1 MKAPASATL
10 TRRLD
15 EMYRFERSGMRPG
28 LTGIERLLETA
39 GRPDRA
45 FSSVLVAGT
54 NGKGSTAAH
63 LDSIL
68 RAAGLRTGLYTSPH
82 LLRFHERIRVQGRE
96 IDDDTLETLLERWWP
111 RFDAQ
116 SPSFF
121 EATTA
126 IGFDHFASSGL
137 DVAVVEVGL
146 GGRLDATN
154 ILVPRVSV
162 ITTIS
167 SDHAEILGATLRR
180 IATEKAGIVKPRTP
194 QTTMPPGFVVCGVR
208 GVEARSAIDTAA
220 RERGAT
226 VRRLG
231 TDARYAT
238 RGLSLDGTEFQ
249 LETSSFSGRLHTK
262 LLGKHQARNAALAAL
277 AAETWL
283 HGRTPGEIGS
293 AIERG
298 IAATRWPARAE
309 LVLRDPPVLVD
320 VAHNV
325 ECAGALAETV
335 GSLFAGRPIA
345 FVVALSRD
353 KAHVEFLRRLGS
365 VAARFYLTEFE
376 GERATSASSLLEA
389 APTKHITCEAVPS
402 IPEALDRALSWARES
417 RGVVVV
423 AGSFFLLARA
433 LPHLEV
439 SVPHAL

>member
-28 LTGIERLLETA
+28 LTGIDRLLETA

-45 FSSVLVAGT
+45 FASILVAGT

-68 RAAGLRTGLYTSPH
+68 RAAGLKTGLYTSPH
-82 LLRFHERIRVQGRE
+82 LLRFHERIRVAGSE
-96 IDDDTLETLLERWWP
+96 IEDDALEELLERWWP
-111 RFDAQ
+111 RFEALT
-116 SPSFF
+116 PSFF
-121 EATTA
+121 EAATA
-126 IGFDHFASSGL
+126 LAFDHFASSAL

-154 ILVPRVSV
+154 ILTPRVSV

-167 SDHAEILGATLRR
+167 SDHAEILGTTLGE
-180 IATEKAGIVKPRTP
+180 IATEKAGIVKPHGT
-194 QTTMPPGFVVCGVR
+194 VVCGVR
-208 GVEARSAIDTAA
+208 GREARSAIRAA
-220 RERGAT
+220 AEERGAT
-226 VRRLG
+226 VSWLG
-231 TDARYAT
+231 ATARYT
-238 RGLSLDGTEFQ
+238 TTGLSLDGTEFH
-249 LETSSFSGRLHTK
+249 LETSSFSGRLRTK

-283 HGRTPGEIGS
+283 RGKPRQEIAS

-298 IAATRWPARAE
+298 TAATCWPARAE
-309 LVLRDPPVLVD
+309 LVRADPPVLID

-325 ECAGALAETV
+325 EGAGALAETV
-335 GSLFAGRPIA
+335 AAVFPGRTAA

-353 KAHVEFLRRLGS
+353 KAHAEFLRRLGS
-365 VAARFYLTEFE
+365 VASRFYLTEFE
-376 GERATSASSLLEA
+376 GERSTPASSLLA
-389 APTKHITCEAVPS
+389 HAPSSHLSCYAVAS
-402 IPEALDRALSWARES
+402 IPEALDRAIAWARES
-417 RGVVVV
+417 GGVVVV
-423 AGSFFLLARA
+423 AGSFFLLAQA

-439 SVPHAL
+439 PVPHAI

>member
-10 TRRLD
+10 TRRLE
-15 EMYRFERSGMRPG
+15 EMYRFERSSMRPG
-28 LTGIERLLETA
+28 LTGIARLLETA

-45 FSSVLVAGT
+45 FSSILVAGT

-96 IDDDTLETLLERWWP
+96 IEDTALEESLERWWP
-111 RFDAQ
+111 RFEELQ
-116 SPSFF
+116 PSFF
-121 EATTA
+121 EAATA
-126 IGFDHFASSGL
+126 IGFDHFAASKL

-154 ILVPRVSV
+154 ILTPRVSV
-162 ITTIS
+162 ITSIS
-167 SDHAEILGATLRR
+167 SDHREILGSTLRR
-180 IATEKAGIVKPRTP
+180 IAVEKAGIVKPGGT
-194 QTTMPPGFVVCGVR
+194 VVSGVR
-208 GVEARSAIDTAA
+208 GREARSAIAA
-220 RERGAT
+220 AAAEHGASLSL
-226 VRRLG
+226 LG
-231 TDARYAT
+231 VDARYAT
-238 RGLSLDGTEFQ
+238 RRVTLEHGTELT
-249 LETSSFSGRLHTK
+249 LETSSYRGRLRTN

-283 HGRTPGEIGS
+283 SGRPPHEIAS

-298 IAATRWPARAE
+298 IAGARWPARAE
-309 LVLRDPPVLVD
+309 LVREDPPVLVD

-325 ECAGALAETV
+325 EGAGALAETV
-335 GSLFAGRPIA
+335 ASLFPGRRVA

-365 VAARFYLTEFE
+365 VADRFYLTEFE
-376 GERATSASSLLEA
+376 GERSTPASVLLES
-389 APTKHITCEAVPS
+389 APSRHLTCEAIPS
-402 IPEALDRALSWARES
+402 IPEALDRAVAWARES

-423 AGSFFLLARA
+423 AGSFFLLAAA
-433 LPHLEV
+433 LPHLGVHV
-439 SVPHAL
+439 SHEL

>member
-1 MKAPASATL
+1 MKAPVSATL

-28 LTGIERLLETA
+28 LSGIERLLETA

-68 RAAGLRTGLYTSPH
+68 RAAGLKTGLYTSPH

-96 IDDDTLETLLERWWP
+96 IEDDTLEPLLERWWP
-111 RFDAQ
+111 RFEAQ

-121 EATTA
+121 EAATA
-126 IGFDHFASSGL
+126 LGFDHFASSGL

-167 SDHAEILGATLRR
+167 SDHAEILGTTLRR
-180 IATEKAGIVKPRTP
+180 IATEKAGIVKP
-194 QTTMPPGFVVCGVR
+194 GGILVCGVR
-208 GVEARSAIDTAA
+208 GAEARSAIDAAA
-220 RERGAT
+220 RERGAA
-226 VRRLG
+226 VKRLG
-231 TDARYAT
+231 IDARYAT

-249 LETSSFSGRLHTK
+249 LETSSFSGRLRTK

-283 HGRTPGEIGS
+283 QGRTPGEIGS

-298 IAATRWPARAE
+298 IAAARWPARAE
-309 LVLRDPPVLVD
+309 LVRRDPPVVVD

-325 ECAGALAETV
+325 EGAGALAETV
-335 GSLFAGRPIA
+335 GSLFAERPIA

-353 KAHVEFLRRLGS
+353 KAHAEFLRRLGS

-389 APTKHITCEAVPS
+389 APSKHITCEAVPS
-402 IPEALDRALSWARES
+402 IPEALDRALAWAREA

>member
-39 GRPDRA
+39 GRPDRS
-45 FSSVLVAGT
+45 FSSILVAGT

-63 LDSIL
+63 LDAIL
-68 RAAGLRTGLYTSPH
+68 RAAGLKTGLYTSPH
-82 LLRFHERIRVQGRE
+82 LLRFHERVRVEGRE
-96 IDDDTLETLLERWWP
+96 IEDDVLEALLERWWP
-111 RFDAQ
+111 RFEALR
-116 SPSFF
+116 PSFF
-121 EATTA
+121 EAATA
-126 IGFDHFASSGL
+126 LGFDHFGSAGL
-137 DVAVVEVGL
+137 DVAVVEVGI

-167 SDHAEILGATLRR
+167 SDHAEILGRTLRS
-180 IATEKAGIVKPRTP
+180 IATEKAGIVKS
-194 QTTMPPGFVVCGVR
+194 GGIVVSGVR
-208 GVEARSAIDTAA
+208 GVEARSAIAA
-220 RERGAT
+220 AVEERGAT
-226 VRRLG
+226 LRLLG
-231 TDARYAT
+231 TDARYTT

-249 LETSSFSGRLHTK
+249 LETSSFSGRLRTK

-283 HGRTPGEIGS
+283 HGRPRGEISS
-293 AIERG
+293 AIQRG

-309 LVLRDPPVLVD
+309 LVRQDPPVLVD

-325 ECAGALAETV
+325 EGAAALAETV
-335 GSLFAGRPIA
+335 GALFPGRPIA
-345 FVVALSRD
+345 FVVALSND
-353 KAHVEFLRRLGS
+353 KAHAEFLRRLGT
-365 VAARFYLTEFE
+365 VATRFYLTEFT
-376 GERATSASSLLEA
+376 GERATSASSLLEF
-389 APTKHITCEAVPS
+389 APAKHLSCEAVPS

-423 AGSFFLLARA
+423 AGSFFLLAQA

-439 SVPHAL
+439 SVPHAI

>member
-1 MKAPASATL
+1 MKAPVSATL

-28 LTGIERLLETA
+28 LSGIERLLETA

-68 RAAGLRTGLYTSPH
+68 RAAGLKTGLYTSPH

-96 IDDDTLETLLERWWP
+96 IEDDTLEPLLERWWP
-111 RFDAQ
+111 RFEAQ

-121 EATTA
+121 EAATA
-126 IGFDHFASSGL
+126 LGFDHFASSGL

-167 SDHAEILGATLRR
+167 SDHAEILGTTLRR
-180 IATEKAGIVKPRTP
+180 IATEKAGIVKP
-194 QTTMPPGFVVCGVR
+194 GGILVCGVR
-208 GVEARSAIDTAA
+208 GAEARSAIDAAA
-220 RERGAT
+220 RERGAA
-226 VRRLG
+226 VKRLG
-231 TDARYAT
+231 IDARYAT

-249 LETSSFSGRLHTK
+249 LETSSFSGRLRTT

-283 HGRTPGEIGS
+283 QGRTPGEIGS

-298 IAATRWPARAE
+298 IAAARWPARAE
-309 LVLRDPPVLVD
+309 LVRRDPPVVVD

-325 ECAGALAETV
+325 EGAGALAETV
-335 GSLFAGRPIA
+335 GSLFAERPIA

-353 KAHVEFLRRLGS
+353 KAHAEFLRRLGS

-376 GERATSASSLLEA
+376 GERATSASLLLEA
-389 APTKHITCEAVPS
+389 APSKHITCEAVPS
-402 IPEALDRALSWARES
+402 IPEALDRALAWAREA